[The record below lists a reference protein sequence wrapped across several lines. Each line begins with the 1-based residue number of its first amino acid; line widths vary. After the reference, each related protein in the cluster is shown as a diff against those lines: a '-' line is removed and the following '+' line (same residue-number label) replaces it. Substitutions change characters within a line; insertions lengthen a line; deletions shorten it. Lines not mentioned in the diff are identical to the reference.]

1 MPKITITIEADID
14 DLEAECFKN
23 NMDDESLDGQADIV
37 KDIMRLEGNAR
48 PKIWWKVEQPKGF
61 SYIQKLFTWNSKD
74 HQEVCTERHYT
85 NDVLQKEIVT
95 QEGHLPLVRDYTQ
108 GEVK

>member
-14 DLEAECFKN
+14 DLEAECFRN
-23 NMDDESLDGQADIV
+23 NMDEESLDGQADIV
-37 KDIMRLEGNAR
+37 KDIMRLAGNPQ

-61 SYIQKLFTWNSKD
+61 SYIQKIWK
-74 HQEVCTERHYT
+74 EKVCTERHYT

-95 QEGHLPLVRDYTQ
+95 QEGNLPLIRDYTQ